1 MIPILN
7 LTRQYNLL
15 KDKIDAA
22 LVDVAASGHYILG
35 PNVQAFEKEMSQYL
49 NVKHVVGCANGT
61 DALFLALKAL
71 NIGEGDEVITTPF
84 SYMATSESVSRAG
97 AKPVFT
103 DVDPKTFN
111 MRCEDIEKLITPNTK
126 AILPVHLYGQP
137 AEMDDIMAIAKKHNF
152 AVIEDCAQAIG
163 AEYKGKK
170 VGTIGDIGCFSFFPS
185 KNLGAFGD
193 GGMVTANDDHLAERL
208 KMLRVHGSRKRY
220 YHEEAGLNSRLDEIQ
235 AAILRI
241 KLPQLD
247 TWNEARRSVAAR
259 YNELL
264 RPLKDSLETPFVAD
278 GVVPVYHQ
286 YTVILKNSNA
296 QARDALQAKLQEA
309 GVQTMIYY
317 PVPLYSQQ
325 THADLGYQK
334 EDYPVSE
341 SLSGQ
346 VLSLPIFPEITPE
359 EIETVANAV
368 KTCLERQLAG
378 SAAH

>member
-1 MIPILN
+1 LIPILN

-137 AEMDDIMAIAKKHNF
+137 AEMDDIMAIAKKHNL

-220 YHEEAGLNSRLDEIQ
+220 FHEEAGLNSRLDEIQ

-296 QARDALQAKLQEA
+296 QAREALQAKLQEA

-334 EDYPVSE
+334 EDFPVSE

-359 EIETVANAV
+359 EIETVASAV